1 VAFLHFVENKMAA
14 TGVKLYSFPMK
25 DFLPVQSPQP
35 GLFLACVDPLNC
47 VDTQY
52 VEGKQAVR
60 PVIYGSPTLPPNFQ
74 FHDTQS
80 CPTPRVSTFQ
90 TLEEFYNQNFLQT
103 FTDCLNQSD
112 FHLTAPGLMGF
123 SGLNYFSGTEYSLS
137 GVDPVRLLSTPLLQ
151 GENGEPLY
159 SHSCCLLPSFYIAN
173 VRGKHQ
179 NTAYYNPL
187 FTSVH
192 DFNCF
197 LKDGC
202 VAGGSIRNVEGEEV
216 FDFPKASPR
225 SVLWYLQNSIAKVRT
240 NVSGN
245 QQFWLD
251 GEVGV
256 PGPLG
261 TNNSTLYQIIRSAN
275 GVSDTPAQSAIVGYG
290 QFACPSTDGTPGGY
304 QNLTQLYPTS
314 TLFDNLTNSNFLD
327 GFDADCCTR
336 GFDPV
341 SQQEG
346 GALGES
352 GYTGLLSF
360 LNDTQAS
367 NEEIP
372 QTPPVPPT
380 TYQCGNFHCF
390 ESPYCQNL
398 LNAVC
403 SEFHP
408 YDSFSLYAGP
418 CMKWRNWA
426 TTQYSPLQSGVRK
439 NINLSYPKDS
449 SNLQNKNL
457 FPTHPGTN
465 FPAGSYNSGVDLSVH
480 TLVQACQSVSQHPEL
495 TWPAEVSDQC
505 EGILNSGVGGH
516 TNFPRVLGLTNTKN
530 LVYTPRQV
538 TPYIVNSA
546 NNQIQISLT
555 YTKYVYYGNDGTV
568 NKFVG
573 RDSALGQNA
582 GTRYDTG
589 VLDPSGGGVYG
600 IVPKIEN
607 VVELITLYLD
617 NIAAETPESFYAQV
631 SANFNLKL
639 AELKNNGNSKI
650 FNGSWGLADDTIQFL
665 HPQPNNGNG
674 GFNNASDNNG
684 NRWPVPIVS
693 VIPAAIDHS
702 SNLITWTTGV
712 GGNPGQLQV
721 IQVLS
726 NVTDA
731 LPSPVLSDDDVQG
744 FSSGSSPDNWVAW
757 VKRTENLTYL
767 FNAGTTDITWNSI
780 LDYTPVY
787 GHDDFGAWC
796 CYNCGG

>member
-1 VAFLHFVENKMAA
+1 MLLWLFCILVKIKMAV

-25 DFLPVQSPQP
+25 DFFPVQSPQP
-35 GLFLACVDPLNC
+35 GLFLPCVDPQNC
-47 VDTQY
+47 ADTQY

-123 SGLNYFSGTEYSLS
+123 SGLQYFSGTEFTLS
-137 GVDPVRLLSTPLLQ
+137 GVEQERNLSTPLLQ

-179 NTAYYNPL
+179 NTPYYNPL

-202 VAGGSIRNVEGEEV
+202 NAGGSIRNVEGQEI

-225 SVLWYLQNSIAKVRT
+225 SVLWYLQNSIATVRT
-240 NVSGN
+240 DVSGD
-245 QQFWLD
+245 QRFWLND
-251 GEVGV
+251 EVGV

-261 TNNSTLYQIIRSAN
+261 TNNSHLYHIIRSAN
-275 GVSDTPAQSAIVGYG
+275 GVSDSPSQYAISEYG
-290 QFACPSTDGTPGGY
+290 KFVCPSTDGTAGNN
-304 QNLTQLYPTS
+304 QNLSQLYPSS
-314 TLFDNLTNSNFLD
+314 TLFDDVINSTVID
-327 GFDADCCTR
+327 GYDADCCTR
-336 GFDPV
+336 GFDPT

-346 GALGES
+346 GALGQS
-352 GYTGLLSF
+352 AFTGLLSF
-360 LNDTQAS
+360 LIDTAAS
-367 NEEIP
+367 NQEILQP
-372 QTPPVPPT
+372 PSGTPAPPSA
-380 TYQCGNFHCF
+380 QCGNYHCF
-390 ESPYCQNL
+390 ESPFCQNF
-398 LNAVC
+398 LNVVC
-403 SEFHP
+403 SQFHP
-408 YDSFSLYAGP
+408 YDSFSIYAGP

-439 NINLSYPKDS
+439 NINPSYPANS
-449 SNLQNKNL
+449 SNLQNKSL
-457 FPTHPGTN
+457 FPTHPSTN

-480 TLVQACQSVSQHPEL
+480 TLVQSCQSVSQHPEIV
-495 TWPAEVSDQC
+495 WPAEVLDQC
-505 EGILNSGVGGH
+505 KGILNNGVGGH
-516 TNFPRVLGLTNTKN
+516 TNFPRILALTNTKN

-538 TPYIVNSA
+538 TPYIINSS
-546 NNQIQISLT
+546 NNEIQISLT
-555 YTKYVYYGNDGTV
+555 YTKYIYYGDDGGFV
-568 NKFVG
+568 NKFIG
-573 RDSALGQNA
+573 RDSALGQNG
-582 GTRYDTG
+582 GTRYDRG
-589 VLDPSGGGVYG
+589 IIDPSGGGVYG

-607 VVELITLYLD
+607 VVQLVTIYLD

-631 SANFNLKL
+631 TANFNLKL
-639 AELKNNGNSKI
+639 QQSQKNGN
-650 FNGSWGLADDTIQFL
+650 WGLPDDTFQFL
-665 HPQPNNGNG
+665 HPQPDNGAG
-674 GFNNASDNNG
+674 GFTNASDNNG
-684 NRWPVPIVS
+684 NPWPVPIVS
-693 VIPAAIDHS
+693 AIPATVDHS

-731 LPSPVLSDDDVQG
+731 LPTPVLSDNDVQG
-744 FSSGSSPDNWVAW
+744 NISGGVPGNWVEW
-757 VKRTENLTYL
+757 VRRTENLTYL

-787 GHDDFGAWC
+787 NIDSFGAWC